1 VYFGE
6 EKPLSFWHLMGI
18 LCKGEDEMLYSVK
31 PKSHTEDGTVER
43 VPGSLRTPLGFDD
56 IIELV

>member
-1 VYFGE
+1 
-6 EKPLSFWHLMGI
+6 MGI

-56 IIELV
+56 ITELV